1 MKKWLGKVIAVGL
14 ACTVLLAG
22 CGQSSGSESGGSEGD
37 GIKIGVLFSD
47 SGVTAM
53 GEKGLKNAT
62 LMAIEEINADGG
74 VKGQQLIPVYE
85 DYASDPSMAATKAKK
100 LLLQDNVTAIVG
112 GYTSASRQAMLP
124 IIEQNDGVLVYPM
137 SYEGEEYSKNIM
149 YVGPV
154 PNQGLEQFIPWLTEN
169 KGKKFFLIGSD
180 YVFPVQVNKQVKE
193 LLKLNGGEVVGEDY
207 VPMGQ
212 SEFASI
218 VNKIKEAQPDVI
230 FSVLV
235 AESAAAFY
243 KQYDNYGLSPDT
255 MPIAS
260 VVTNET
266 DLSAMGGEVGE
277 GHISALPYFQTV
289 DTPENKEF
297 VTNYHAKYG
306 EGPIDTLMQSAY
318 YSTYLLADALE
329 KAEDI
334 NDAGQLIGAFAG
346 LEIMAPEGEV
356 TVDPENNHVKLNFR
370 IGVANKDAQFDI
382 IEESEAPAPEPWSKL
397 LFPDHEEPWKK

>member
-1 MKKWLGKVIAVGL
+1 MKKRIG
-14 ACTVLLAG
+14 TLLAASLAIMLILVG
-22 CGQSSGSESGGSEGD
+22 CGSTEENSGDSAE

-53 GEKGLKNAT
+53 GEKGLKNST
-62 LMAIEEINADGG
+62 LMAIEEINAAGG
-74 VKGQQLIPVYE
+74 VKGQMLIPIYE

-100 LLLQDNVTAIVG
+100 LLLQDEVTAIVG

-124 IIEQNDGVLVYPM
+124 IIEQEDGVLVYPM

-149 YVGPV
+149 YFGPV
-154 PNQGLEQFIPWLTEN
+154 PNQSLENFIPWLTEN

-180 YVFPVQVNKQVKE
+180 YVFPVQMNKQVKE
-193 LLKLNGGEVVGEDY
+193 LLKMNGGEVLGEEY

-218 VNKIKEAQPDVI
+218 INKIKEAEPDII

-243 KQYDNYGLSPDT
+243 KQYDDYGLSAET

-266 DLSAMGGEVGE
+266 DLAAMGGEVGE
-277 GHISALPYFQTV
+277 GHISSLPYFQSI
-289 DTPENKEF
+289 DSEANKKYVE
-297 VTNYHAKYG
+297 NYHAKYG
-306 EGPIDTLMQSAY
+306 EGPVDTLMQSAY
-318 YSTYLLADALE
+318 YSTYLLAEALE
-329 KAEDI
+329 KAEDM
-334 NDAGQLIGAFAG
+334 NDADQLIKAFAE
-346 LEIMAPEGEV
+346 LEIEAPQGKV
-356 TVDPENNHVKLNFR
+356 VVDPLNNHITLPAL

-382 IEESEAPAPEPWSKL
+382 VEQFEPLASEPWSKL
-397 LFPDHEEPWKK
+397 LFPDHEDPWME